1 MTGRTALLVLLSL
14 VAASAA
20 AAQNTEP
27 FYKGK
32 TIHFTLSAGVAGGYA
47 IYGRAFADHLPD
59 HLAGKPTIVVE
70 SMEGAGG
77 LRATNYLFNAAPKD
91 GTVLGLV
98 HAAAPLAP
106 LLGNKAAQFD
116 PRKFN
121 WLGSMDQAVS
131 ECGFYDSPIRSW
143 ADLKDKP
150 SLVGSTGA
158 GSEMEVMPTL
168 LNQMFGTK
176 IKIISGYKDGNEVFL
191 AMARGEVQGRCSNLG
206 TTLQGNHPEW
216 LAPVRKIF
224 VPVVMGRTR
233 DPLFPDSPTILEL
246 TDNVPIRQQLELI
259 FVTQTIDRPVLAPP
273 GVPQERVA
281 ELRAA
286 FVATMKDAAF
296 LAEAKKLHMETNYI
310 TGEEVDA
317 VFAQAYATP
326 PEVIEAVKRIQ
337 GSPAGN

>member
-1 MTGRTALLVLLSL
+1 MRTLIAGLLSL
-14 VAASAA
+14 IAAT
-20 AAQNTEP
+20 AQAQEP

-32 TIHFTLSAGVAGGYA
+32 TIHLTLSAGVAGGYA
-47 IYGRAFADHLPD
+47 IYGRAFAEHLPD
-59 HLAGKPTIVVE
+59 HLDGKPNVVVE

-98 HAAAPLAP
+98 HAQAPLAP

-121 WLGSMDQAVS
+121 WLGSMDQAVG

-143 ADLKDKP
+143 ADLLEKDAV
-150 SLVGSTGA
+150 VGSTGA

-168 LNQMFGTK
+168 LNRLFGTH
-176 IKIISGYKDGNEVFL
+176 IKIVSGYKDGNEVFL

-206 TTLQGNHPEW
+206 TTLQSNHPEW
-216 LAPVRKIF
+216 LAERKIF
-224 VPVVMGRTR
+224 VPIVMGNSR

-246 TDNVPIRQQLELI
+246 TKDQAIRQQLELV
-259 FVTQTIDRPVLAPP
+259 FLTQSIDRPVLVPP
-273 GVPQERVA
+273 GVPKDRVA
-281 ELRAA
+281 ALRAA
-286 FVATMKDAAF
+286 FVATMKDPGF
-296 LAEAKKLHMETNYI
+296 LADAKKLHMETNFI
-310 TGEEVDA
+310 TGEEMDA
-317 VFAQAYATP
+317 LFARAYATP

-337 GSPAGN
+337 AGPGTK

>member
-1 MTGRTALLVLLSL
+1 VQPTLALGAIALLLALPQ
-14 VAASAA
+14 AARG
-20 AAQNTEP
+20 EDP

-32 TIHFTLSAGVAGGYA
+32 TIHLTLSAGVAGGYA
-47 IYGRAFADHLPD
+47 IYGRAFADHFPD
-59 HLAGKPTIVVE
+59 HLAGRPTIVVE

-77 LRATNYLFNAAPKD
+77 LRATNYLFNAAAKD

-116 PRKFN
+116 PRRFN
-121 WLGSMDQAVS
+121 WLGSMDQAVG
-131 ECGFYDSPIRSW
+131 ECGFYDSPIRIW
-143 ADLKDKP
+143 ADLLEKP

-168 LNQMFGTK
+168 LNRLFGTK

-206 TTLQGNHPEW
+206 TTLQSNHPEW
-216 LAPVRKIF
+216 LTEHKIF
-224 VPVVMGRTR
+224 VPIVMGSRR

-246 TDNVPIRQQLELI
+246 TRDKTLRQQLELI
-259 FVTQTIDRPVLAPP
+259 FATQTIDRPVLAPP
-273 GVPQERVA
+273 GVPVTRVA

-286 FVATMKDAAF
+286 FVATMTDPAF
-296 LAEAKKLHMETNYI
+296 LTEAKKLHMETNYI
-310 TGEEVDA
+310 TGAAVDD
-317 VFAQAYATP
+317 VFARAYATP
-326 PEVIEAVKRIQ
+326 PEIIEAVKQIQ
-337 GSPAGN
+337 GGNGAAN